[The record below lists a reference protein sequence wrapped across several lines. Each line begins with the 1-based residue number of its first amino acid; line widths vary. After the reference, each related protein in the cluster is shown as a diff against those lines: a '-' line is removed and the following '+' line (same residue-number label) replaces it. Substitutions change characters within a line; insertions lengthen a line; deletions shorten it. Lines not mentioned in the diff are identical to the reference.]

1 MGKVW
6 YSLPMKVLA
15 AFLGM
20 ISCAVCVVSLIAIVA
35 MRDFGL
41 YQQGSSG
48 YYGSNA
54 CSRQVYNDMSEVV
67 YTYYW
72 TYEIYNNASKMAAIS
87 DDEEI
92 KYQLQNA
99 VQDMMQLETMYSAAN
114 TNFRFSIRNGEGTLG
129 ISTDQGETSGYSE
142 PSVFYPINPITGEE
156 ECVFIEGSVVDPFTA
171 VDKYTDQAQLYDM
184 AYRWRYTVIIAA
196 VVSGLS
202 LIALSIYLICA
213 AGRKRGTAELT
224 LGGLHRVPFDLL
236 SMMVIVTGLAIA
248 GIFVIC
254 AEFFSSYAMKIA
266 CIGLMAAALY
276 SLAIFYMMSFA
287 VRCKTHVFW
296 KGMLVYRVCH
306 WLKTKCLNLYHSLPS
321 IWKGLLVGCIA
332 CVLTLYVGTYCIY
345 VESIALF
352 WLFMGVLFVGL
363 AGVIAAYQ
371 LQLRKLQEGIRQ
383 VASGDLDARV
393 ESRGMH
399 GDMKEQAENLNHINE
414 AVKTAVEKQLKSER
428 LKTELITN
436 VSHDIKTPL
445 TSIVNYVD
453 LLKKQQV
460 QDETVKEYIEVLDRQ
475 SVRLKKLIEDL
486 IEASKASTGN
496 IAMNIVRLDTTEL
509 LKQVAGEYTD
519 RLKGQN
525 LELVLSLPNQE
536 VPVLADGQLLWRVF
550 DNLLSNACKYSHP
563 GTRVYL
569 DLQES
574 SEQVM
579 ITFRNISHCPL
590 HVSGEELMERFV
602 RGDSSRHTEG
612 SGLGLSIARS
622 LTDLMN
628 GHFAIMVDGDLFKAQ
643 ITLPKAE

>member
-20 ISCAVCVVSLIAIVA
+20 ISCAVCVVTLIAIVA
-35 MRDFGL
+35 MGDFGL

-67 YTYYW
+67 YNYYW
-72 TYEIYNNASKMAAIS
+72 TYEIYDNAVKMAAIS

-92 KYQLQNA
+92 QYQLQSS
-99 VQDMMQLETMYSAAN
+99 VQDMKQMEEMYSAVN
-114 TNFRFSIRNGEGTLG
+114 TNFRFTIRNEEGTLG
-129 ISTDQGETSGYSE
+129 ISTDQGETSGYRES
-142 PSVFYPINPITGEE
+142 SVYYPTNPITGEE
-156 ECVFIEGSVVDPFTA
+156 EQVFIEGSVVDPFTA

-202 LIALSIYLICA
+202 LIALSIYLMCA
-213 AGRKRGTAELT
+213 AGRKRGAAELT

-236 SMMVIVTGLAIA
+236 SVMAIFAGLMIA
-248 GIFVIC
+248 GILVAC
-254 AEFFSSYAMKIA
+254 AEFFSSYAMQIA

-276 SLAIFYMMSFA
+276 GLAIFYMMSFA
-287 VRCKTHVFW
+287 VRCKTHVLW

-306 WLKTKCLNLYHSLPS
+306 WLKTKCLHLFHSLPS
-321 IWKGLLVGCIA
+321 IWKGLLVGCTA
-332 CVLTLYVGTYCIY
+332 CILTLYVGTYCIY

-352 WLFMGVLFVGL
+352 WLFMGILFVGL
-363 AGVIAAYQ
+363 AGMIAAYQ

-383 VASGDLDARV
+383 VASGDLEARV

-496 IAMNIVRLDTTEL
+496 ITMNIGRLDTTEL

-536 VPVLADGQLLWRVF
+536 VPVWADGQLLWRVF

-574 SEQVM
+574 GEQVM